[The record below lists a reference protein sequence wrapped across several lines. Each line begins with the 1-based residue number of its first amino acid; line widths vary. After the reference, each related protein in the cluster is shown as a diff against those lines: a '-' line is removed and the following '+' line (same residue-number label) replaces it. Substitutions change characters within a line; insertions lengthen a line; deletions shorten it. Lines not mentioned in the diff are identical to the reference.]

1 MQRQKEVYLT
11 HAVLSEASLPSLL
24 LALLSKVKEQW
35 VGSSESWNH
44 EKVVVM
50 VGYES
55 WAVHFLE
62 MVVSA
67 VMEESKYQCVFS

>member
-11 HAVLSEASLPSLL
+11 HAILSEASLPSL

-44 EKVVVM
+44 ESVVVM
-50 VGYES
+50 VGYVRIIS
-55 WAVHFLE
+55 MLH
-62 MVVSA
+62 SA
-67 VMEESKYQCVFS
+67 MKT